1 MKRFVTSVSFLAA
14 AACAASGSARAADP
28 TTADCLSA
36 TESSL
41 TLRNQHKLRDARAQL
56 LICSA
61 ATCPADIRGECVRR
75 VAEVNAAMPTIVFE
89 VKDAAGNDLTGVRV
103 DMDGGILAE
112 HLEGT
117 ALSIDPGEHNFA
129 FTHAGDPPVQKVFV
143 IREGE
148 KDRRERVVLGPSPV
162 VVAAAPGVVAQAPA
176 APAPA
181 ASPWT
186 GRRIGAVVLGAV
198 GVAGI
203 GVGAGYGLAA
213 MSRHDDAQKACPNVC
228 ADQHGVDLWN
238 SARSAGTISTIAF
251 IAGGVALAGGAVLWF
266 TGRPEAPPP
275 ATQVM
280 VGPGALALRGT
291 W

>member
-1 MKRFVTSVSFLAA
+1 MKTILFTTVLAA
-14 AACAASGSARAADP
+14 VAAGGSARAADP

-61 ATCPADIRGECVRR
+61 ATCPADIRSECVRR
-75 VAEVNAAMPTIVFE
+75 VAEVNAAIPTVVFE
-89 VKDAAGNDLTGVRV
+89 MKDAAGNDLTGVRV
-103 DMDGGILAE
+103 DIDGSVLAE

-117 ALSIDPGEHNFA
+117 ALSIDPGEHTFTFA
-129 FTHAGDPPVQKVFV
+129 RAGDPPVQKVFV

-148 KDRRERVVLGPSPV
+148 KDRRERVVLGPV
-162 VVAAAPGVVAQAPA
+162 AIAAAPAAVPAVVAQAPV

-181 ASPWT
+181 PSYWT
-186 GRRIGAVVLGAV
+186 GRRIGAVVLAAA

-203 GVGAGYGLAA
+203 GVGAGFGLAA
-213 MSRHDDAQKACPNVC
+213 MSRHDDAEKVCPHAC

-238 SARSAGTISTIAF
+238 SARSAGTISTVAF
-251 IAGGVALAGGAVLWF
+251 IAGGVALAGGAVLWL
-266 TGRPEAPPP
+266 TGRTETGAPP
-275 ATQVM
+275 TQVTL
-280 VGPGALALRGT
+280 GPGTLSLRGA

>member
-1 MKRFVTSVSFLAA
+1 MKTILFTTVLAALAA
-14 AACAASGSARAADP
+14 AGPAWASDP

-36 TESSL
+36 TEGSL

-61 ATCPADIRGECVRR
+61 ATCPADIRSECVRR

-103 DMDGGILAE
+103 DMDGNVLAE

-117 ALSIDPGEHNFA
+117 ALSIDPGEHAFT
-129 FTHAGDPPVQKVFV
+129 FTHAADPAVRKVFV

-148 KDRRERVVLGPSPV
+148 KDRRERVVVGPAA
-162 VVAAAPGVVAQAPA
+162 VATVP
-176 APAPA
+176 APAPVLVTPA
-181 ASPWT
+181 PVVPPPAPPSAWT
-186 GRRIGAVVLGAV
+186 GRRIGGLVLAAAGVV
-198 GVAGI
+198 GV

-213 MSRHDDAQKACPNVC
+213 MSRHDDAQKACPRTTC
-228 ADQHGVDLWN
+228 TDQHGVDLWS
-238 SARSAGTISTIAF
+238 SAHTAGTISTVAF

-266 TGRPEAPPP
+266 TGKPETTAPRLSL
-275 ATQVM
+275 
-280 VGPGALALRGT
+280 GPGTVALRGA

>member
-1 MKRFVTSVSFLAA
+1 MKTILFTTVLAA
-14 AACAASGSARAADP
+14 LVAAAPAWASDP

-61 ATCPADIRGECVRR
+61 ATCPSDIRQECVRR

-103 DMDGGILAE
+103 DMDGGVLAE

-117 ALSIDPGEHNFA
+117 ALSIDPGAHT
-129 FTHAGDPPVQKVFV
+129 FTFTRASDPPVQKVFV

-148 KDRRERVVLGPSPV
+148 KDRRERIVLGPTA
-162 VVAAAPGVVAQAPA
+162 VAAVPAPAPAMATPAPA
-176 APAPA
+176 APPAAPA
-181 ASPWT
+181 SAWT
-186 GRRIGAVVLGAV
+186 GRRVGGLVLAVV
-198 GVAGI
+198 GVAGL

-213 MSRHDDAQKACPNVC
+213 MSRHDEAQKACPRAAC
-228 ADQHGVDLWN
+228 PDQQGVDLWN
-238 SARSAGTISTIAF
+238 SAHSAGTISTVAF
-251 IAGGVALAGGAVLWF
+251 IAGGVALAGGAVLWL
-266 TGRPEAPPP
+266 TGKPETTSPRLSL
-275 ATQVM
+275 
-280 VGPGALALRGT
+280 GPGSVALRGA

>member
-1 MKRFVTSVSFLAA
+1 MKTILFTAVLAALAA
-14 AACAASGSARAADP
+14 AGPAWAADP

-61 ATCPADIRGECVRR
+61 ATCPADIREECVRR

-89 VKDAAGNDLTGVRV
+89 VKDAAGSDLTGVRL
-103 DMDGGILAE
+103 DMDGGMLAE

-117 ALSIDPGEHNFA
+117 ALSIDPGEHTFA
-129 FTHAGDPPVQKVFV
+129 FTHAGDPPVQKMFV

-148 KDRRERVVLGPSPV
+148 KDRRERVVLGTVAVATVPV
-162 VVAAAPGVVAQAPA
+162 VSQAPA
-176 APAPA
+176 APPPPP
-181 ASPWT
+181 SSWT
-186 GRRIGAVVLGAV
+186 GRRIGGLVLAVI

-213 MSRHDDAQKACPNVC
+213 MSRHDDAQKACPRSTC

-238 SARSAGTISTIAF
+238 SAHTAGTISTVAF
-251 IAGGVALAGGAVLWF
+251 IAGGVALAGGAVLWL
-266 TGRPEAPPP
+266 TGKPETG
-275 ATQVM
+275 ATQVSF
-280 VGPGALALRGT
+280 GPGSVALRGT

>member
-1 MKRFVTSVSFLAA
+1 MKTMLFTAVLASLAA
-14 AACAASGSARAADP
+14 AAPAWASDP

-61 ATCPADIRGECVRR
+61 ATCPADIRQECVRR

-103 DMDGGILAE
+103 EMDGGVLAE

-117 ALSIDPGEHNFA
+117 ALSIDPGEHNFT
-129 FTHAGDPPVQKVFV
+129 FTRATEPAVQKAFV

-148 KDRRERVVLGPSPV
+148 KDRRERVVLGSAAVAVAPAPAPV
-162 VVAAAPGVVAQAPA
+162 VVATPPSAPPSAPQSA
-176 APAPA
+176 
-181 ASPWT
+181 WT
-186 GRRIGAVVLGAV
+186 GRRIGGLVLAVV
-198 GVAGI
+198 GVAGL

-213 MSRHDDAQKACPNVC
+213 MSRHDDAQKACPGATC
-228 ADQHGVDLWN
+228 SDQRGVDLW
-238 SARSAGTISTIAF
+238 SSTHTAGTISTVAF
-251 IAGGVALAGGAVLWF
+251 IAGGVALAGGAVLWL
-266 TGRPEAPPP
+266 TGKPETTTPHVAL
-275 ATQVM
+275 
-280 VGPGALALRGT
+280 GPGTVALRGA

>member
-1 MKRFVTSVSFLAA
+1 MKTILLTAALALAA
-14 AACAASGSARAADP
+14 AAPARAADP

-61 ATCPADIRGECVRR
+61 ATCPADIRAECVRR
-75 VAEVNAAMPTIVFE
+75 VGEVNAAMPTVVFE
-89 VKDAAGNDLTGVRV
+89 VKDGAGNDATGVRV
-103 DMDGGILAE
+103 DMDGSVLAE

-117 ALSIDPGEHNFA
+117 ALSIDPGEHSFT

-148 KDRRERVVLGPSPV
+148 KDRRERVVLG
-162 VVAAAPGVVAQAPA
+162 VVAVAAVPAAVPAPA

-181 ASPWT
+181 PARSSWT
-186 GRRIGAVVLGAV
+186 GRRVGGVVLAAIGLV
-198 GVAGI
+198 GI

-213 MSRHDDAQKACPNVC
+213 MSRHDDAQKACPGSTC
-228 ADQHGVDLWN
+228 PDQRGVDLWS
-238 SARSAGTISTIAF
+238 SAHTAGTISTVAF
-251 IAGGVALAGGAVLWF
+251 IAGGVALAGGAVLF
-266 TGRPEAPPP
+266 LTGKPETAS
-275 ATQVM
+275 TQVSF
-280 VGPGALALRGT
+280 GPGAVAVKGT

>member
-1 MKRFVTSVSFLAA
+1 MKTILFTAMLAA
-14 AACAASGSARAADP
+14 LAATPAWAADP

-61 ATCPADIRGECVRR
+61 ATCPADIRAECVRR

-89 VKDAAGNDLTGVRV
+89 VKDGAGNDLTGVRV
-103 DMDGGILAE
+103 DMDGGALAE

-117 ALSIDPGEHNFA
+117 ALSIDPGEHNFT

-148 KDRRERVVLGPSPV
+148 KDRRERVVLGTVAVAVVPAPVPV
-162 VVAAAPGVVAQAPA
+162 VSAQPPVAPP
-176 APAPA
+176 PPP
-181 ASPWT
+181 SSWT
-186 GRRIGAVVLGAV
+186 GHRIGGLVLAVV
-198 GVAGI
+198 GVAGL

-213 MSRHDDAQKACPNVC
+213 MSRHDEAQKACPRASC
-228 ADQHGVDLWN
+228 PDQHGVDLWN
-238 SARSAGTISTIAF
+238 SAHTAGTISTVAF
-251 IAGGVALAGGAVLWF
+251 IAGGVALAGGAVLWL
-266 TGRPEAPPP
+266 TGRPETG
-275 ATQVM
+275 ATQVSF
-280 VGPGALALRGT
+280 GPGSVALRGA